1 MTICPHCAA
10 SEPCAAQISI
20 FKHLD
25 RKSQEEISNLAV
37 HRTIKKGERLFSPD
51 ENAGLYLIAEGRV
64 KVYEITS
71 SGKEYLLRILNA
83 GDFVGEE
90 VLFGNRTTCTFG
102 EALTQ
107 VKFCLIG
114 REEFLRLLIRYP
126 SISLKLLEEFSHRMT
141 ELTRQTASNMNESAM
156 SRLVKYLFN
165 LSEAQESCSVTM
177 PLSLRELSSYL
188 NTTPETLSRRLA
200 FLEKECLIT
209 RKGRKITIL
218 NKEKL
223 HAVEEG

>member
-1 MTICPHCAA
+1 MITCPHCAA
-10 SEPCAAQISI
+10 AEPCAAQISI

-64 KVYEITS
+64 KVYELTA

-83 GDFVGEE
+83 GEFVGEE
-90 VLFGNRTTCTFG
+90 VLFGNKRTRTFG
-102 EALTQ
+102 EALSD

-114 REEFLRLLIRYP
+114 REEFLHLLTRYP

-141 ELTRQTASNMNESAM
+141 ELTQQAASNMNEPAM
-156 SRLVKYLFN
+156 TRLAKYLWN
-165 LSEAQESCSVTM
+165 LSEAQEKDSVTM

-188 NTTPETLSRRLA
+188 NTTPETLSRRLS
-200 FLEKECLIT
+200 FLEKKHVIT
-209 RKGRKITIL
+209 RKGRNITIL
-218 NKEKL
+218 DKEKL
-223 HAVEEG
+223 NGMAF